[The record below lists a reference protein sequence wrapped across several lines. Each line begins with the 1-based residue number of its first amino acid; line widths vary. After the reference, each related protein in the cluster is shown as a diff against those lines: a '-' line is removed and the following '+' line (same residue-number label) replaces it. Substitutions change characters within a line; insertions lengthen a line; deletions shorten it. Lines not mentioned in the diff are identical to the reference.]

1 MPFKKKKFRTKL
13 EARLDDLASQTEE
26 LRQQVVDR
34 APGVRDQL
42 VDMLPDKDQLRD
54 LRDDLFE
61 RLPDGVAEKVPDK
74 VKPKKT
80 LEAQANRVPR
90 SPDGRRRRGVRR
102 GQGSQ
107 AAPRRR
113 PSLSRHRRLAA
124 ATPPA
129 DVTPP
134 KPAKKAPPRTPER
147 QHESPGVPGDLVRSQ
162 VNIASAI
169 GVCRRDHFCS
179 EALA

>member
-61 RLPDGVAEKVPDK
+61 RLPDGVADKVPDK
-74 VKPKKT
+74 VKPKKRSK
-80 LEAQANRVPR
+80 LKRVAFL
-90 SPDGRRRRGVRR
+90 GVLTGAGAAAFAAVKGRRGV
-102 GQGSQ
+102 QPP
-107 AAPRRR
+107 AEPFPAP
-113 PSLSRHRRLAA
+113 PTPTP
-124 ATPPA
+124 TPPA
-129 DVTPP
+129 DVAPP
-134 KPAKKAPPRTPER
+134 KPAKKAPPKT
-147 QHESPGVPGDLVRSQ
+147 D
-162 VNIASAI
+162 
-169 GVCRRDHFCS
+169 
-179 EALA
+179 

>member
-1 MPFKKKKFRTKL
+1 MPFKKKKKFRTTL

-61 RLPDGVAEKVPDK
+61 RLPDGVADKVPDK
-74 VKPKKT
+74 VKPKKRSK
-80 LEAQANRVPR
+80 LKRVAFL
-90 SPDGRRRRGVRR
+90 GVLT
-102 GQGSQ
+102 GAG
-107 AAPRRR
+107 
-113 PSLSRHRRLAA
+113 AA
-124 ATPPA
+124 AFAAVKGRSGTQRPPEPFPAPPTPTPPA

-134 KPAKKAPPRTPER
+134 KPAKKATPK
-147 QHESPGVPGDLVRSQ
+147 QD
-162 VNIASAI
+162 
-169 GVCRRDHFCS
+169 
-179 EALA
+179 

>member
-74 VKPKKT
+74 VKPKKKRSK
-80 LEAQANRVPR
+80 LKRVAFL
-90 SPDGRRRRGVRR
+90 GVLT
-102 GQGSQ
+102 GAG
-107 AAPRRR
+107 
-113 PSLSRHRRLAA
+113 AA
-124 ATPPA
+124 AFAAVKGRTNTPPPPQPFPAPPQPTPPA
-129 DVTPP
+129 DVTSP
-134 KPAKKAPPRTPER
+134 KPAKKAPTKKP
-147 QHESPGVPGDLVRSQ
+147 
-162 VNIASAI
+162 
-169 GVCRRDHFCS
+169 
-179 EALA
+179 